1 MFMYSYI
8 RKFFRRRREDCLNN
22 TAIVL
27 QGPVEYA
34 QEIVDCYSH
43 VKKNVIVST
52 NLIKKDQFKILKANK
67 FIVKKART
75 PAHSGKYNFNN
86 QVATTHCGMVAA
98 KRMGFDYALKL
109 RSDIMIENVVD
120 FIGKLDRSSVYFS
133 ARHNYGRRSYLC
145 EHMLFGTTDFMVK
158 LWNIPESKTSE
169 PPEIQLT
176 RHFYSLTESYE
187 NVKFLFPVIY
197 EYEFDAVWLKY
208 KKDFASF
215 QNDEKFTYDTKNM
228 PPM

>member
-1 MFMYSYI
+1 MTL
-8 RKFFRRRREDCLNN
+8 KNT
-22 TAIVL
+22 TAIIL

-34 QEIVDCYSH
+34 EQIVDCYSH

-52 NLIKKDQFKILKANK
+52 NLIRADQQEMLEDAGFL
-67 FIVKKART
+67 VKKAKT
-75 PAHSGKYNFNN
+75 PINAGKYNFNN
-86 QVATTHCGMVAA
+86 QVATTHCGMEAA
-98 KRMGFDYALKL
+98 KEMGFEHVLKL
-109 RSDIMIENVVD
+109 RSDIMIDDIVD
-120 FIGKLDRSSVYFS
+120 FISRLDRSSVYFS
-133 ARHNYGRRSYLC
+133 ARHNHGGRSYFC
-145 EHMLFGTTDFMVK
+145 EHMLFGPTDFMEK
-158 LWNIPESKTSE
+158 LWNIPESTSVE
-169 PPEIQLT
+169 GPEIQLT

-197 EYEFDAVWLKY
+197 ENEFDAVWLKY